1 MAERGKRS
9 AQGATKSRRAE
20 QGKGQGST
28 GLSRS
33 IVQSHTGT
41 GQRLATQ
48 APNGR
53 HQAVRVT
60 SIRVTQTQKRAG
72 NIA

>member
-33 IVQSHTGT
+33 IAVTYRYRE
-41 GQRLATQ
+41 RLATQ

-53 HQAVRVT
+53 HEAVRVT
-60 SIRVTQTQKRAG
+60 PIRVTQTQKRAG